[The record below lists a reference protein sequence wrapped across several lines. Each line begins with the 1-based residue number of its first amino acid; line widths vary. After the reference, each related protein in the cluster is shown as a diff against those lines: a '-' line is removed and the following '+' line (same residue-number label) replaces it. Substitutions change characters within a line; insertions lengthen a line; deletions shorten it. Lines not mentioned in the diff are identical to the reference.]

1 MSELNTV
8 VFDLGG
14 VVLSWE
20 PERAY
25 QQVMPA
31 EQVGEFMD
39 EIRFNEWN
47 HRQDAGQD
55 WDQAEAELIS
65 RLPHRR
71 DEIQA
76 YRRYFDHTISGM
88 VPGTGALMAEL
99 QAAGIRL
106 LALTNWSADLFR
118 PTKRRFGLLNRFE
131 GIVVSGEECIAK
143 PDPELFQVVFDRYE
157 VDPVQSVF
165 IDDNDHNCDTAST
178 LGMQAIRFTD
188 ADSARARLVELG
200 LLGERE
206 TVAGPIFHLAKKAK
220 WDKAKESGHYCWS
233 SRRLSYESEGFVHCC
248 VAEQIPTI
256 RQKYY
261 EDLADDDL
269 VVLRLDSAIA
279 VPVILEDDGTG
290 TRYPHLYGRLSPSM
304 VAEELPLAAVGAAG
318 PVAQS
323 APSAGS

>member
-47 HRQDAGQD
+47 HRQDSGQD

-65 RLPHRR
+65 RLPHRQ

-88 VPGTGALMAEL
+88 VPGTGALIAEL
-99 QAAGIRL
+99 QRAGVRL

-118 PTKRRFGLLNRFE
+118 PTKRRFGLLHRFE
-131 GIVVSGEECIAK
+131 GIVVSGEEGIAK
-143 PDPELFQVVFDRYE
+143 PDPALFKIVFDRYD
-157 VDPVQSVF
+157 VDPERAVF
-165 IDDNDHNCDTAST
+165 IDDNDPNCETAGS
-178 LGMQAIRFTD
+178 LGMQTIRFTD
-188 ADSARARLVELG
+188 AESARSRLTELG

-206 TVAGPIFHLAKKAK
+206 AVPTPIFHLAKRGK
-220 WDKAKESGHYCWS
+220 WEKAKESGHYCWS
-233 SRRLSYESEGFVHCC
+233 SRRVTYECEGFVHCC
-248 VAEQIPTI
+248 SADQLPTI
-256 RQKYY
+256 RQKFYD
-261 EDLADDDL
+261 DLADDDL
-269 VVLRLDSAIA
+269 VVLRLDPDAA
-279 VPVILEDDGTG
+279 APVIMEDDGTG
-290 TRYPHLYGRLSPSM
+290 TRYPHLYSRLTPQM
-304 VAEELPLAAVGAAG
+304 VAEELPLAAVDPA
-318 PVAQS
+318 VRS
-323 APSAGS
+323 A